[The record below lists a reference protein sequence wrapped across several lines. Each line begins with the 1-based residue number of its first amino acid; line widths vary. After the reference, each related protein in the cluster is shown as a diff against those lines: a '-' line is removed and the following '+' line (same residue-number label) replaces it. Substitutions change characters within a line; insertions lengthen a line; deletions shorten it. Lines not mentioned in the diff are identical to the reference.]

1 MKYSTIA
8 IAALCGYT
16 QAGIRLTMTDGSIT
30 NIPES
35 LALVQL
41 EESKIEEK
49 DGKVTY
55 TPSYNKF
62 EGNKG
67 TFGDWREPYERKVP
81 ERFDEGDTTDT
92 FTRKMIKEYAIETA
106 DKDTG
111 LPTGHFIIPKS
122 AARTA
127 AVEVLNTHLGLHG
140 ADAEAH
146 LARYFD
152 EVWNHFD
159 VLAAGSLEAIE
170 MNHFMRDLCK
180 PVKEFIYLE

>member
-1 MKYSTIA
+1 MKFASIA
-8 IAALCGYT
+8 IATLLGYT
-16 QAGIRLTMTDGSIT
+16 QAGIRLTRTDGSIT
-30 NIPES
+30 NIPEAA
-35 LALVQL
+35 ALVQI

-49 DGKVTY
+49 RGVVGY
-55 TPSYNKF
+55 TPSYDGY

-81 ERFDEGDTTDT
+81 ERFDEGDTVDT
-92 FTRKMIKEYAIETA
+92 FTRKMIKEYAVETA

-111 LPTGHFIIPKS
+111 LPTGNFIIPKA

-127 AVEVLNTHLGLHG
+127 AVEVLGTHLDLHG

-152 EVWNHFD
+152 EVF
-159 VLAAGSLEAIE
+159 
-170 MNHFMRDLCK
+170 
-180 PVKEFIYLE
+180 